1 MSQQA
6 SPQPVS
12 RNVGDDS
19 GPTTVVEEVA
29 GLVRDVLD
37 RPDLSA
43 DADIFDH
50 GGTSLSFVRIL
61 AQIRQRFGVTIAVA
75 ELDGEAAA
83 TTLAAQ
89 VVNAT
94 SSTSQH

>member
-6 SPQPVS
+6 SPPPVS

-19 GPTTVVEEVA
+19 DPATTVEEVA
-29 GLVRDVLD
+29 GLVREILD

-61 AQIRQRFGVTIAVA
+61 AQIRHRFGVTIDVA
-75 ELDGEAAA
+75 ELDGEATA

-89 VVNAT
+89 IVEAT